1 MAQVI
6 KMITPIGA
14 GTITAKKINTSSDAV
29 VATATSVSLSS
40 NGQVYSASFNDTTT
54 GTFLFR
60 LYDDGVGFASI
71 VLDID
76 AASGAWGDLT
86 DISNDITAALD
97 AIQAKTDLITSKTVG
112 TQLPVASSGVIDEIV
127 IGDDYL
133 AANGREFE
141 WTIAAPTGFV
151 LATSTCSF
159 GGKKGTNTW
168 LVSGTITDAG
178 GGEWTLSFDL
188 NKTDTASLEPGT
200 YEWSVEVKNASS
212 KEITKVR
219 SRTTKVKLVEK
230 QT

>member
-1 MAQVI
+1 MAQVVKI
-6 KMITPIGA
+6 ISSATVGA
-14 GTITAKKINTSSDAV
+14 ATAKLLNVADGTVEYTASSVTHTGGLWYAC
-29 VATATSVSLSS
+29 
-40 NGQVYSASFNDTTT
+40 SFT
-54 GTFLFR
+54 GVTLGPYAFC
-60 LYDDGVGFASI
+60 LYDGGTERAGMLVT
-71 VLDID
+71 ID
-76 AASGAWGDLT
+76 AANGTWGDLT
-86 DISNDITAALD
+86 DATSETLD

-188 NKTDTASLEPGT
+188 NKTDTATLEPGT

>member
-1 MAQVI
+1 M
-6 KMITPIGA
+6 
-14 GTITAKKINTSSDAV
+14 
-29 VATATSVSLSS
+29 
-40 NGQVYSASFNDTTT
+40 
-54 GTFLFR
+54 
-60 LYDDGVGFASI
+60 
-71 VLDID
+71 
-76 AASGAWGDLT
+76 
-86 DISNDITAALD
+86 
-97 AIQAKTDLITSKTVG
+97 ITSKTVG
-112 TQLPVASSGVIDEIV
+112 TQLPVASSGVIDEII

-159 GGKKGTNTW
+159 GGKKGTETW

-178 GGEWTLSFDL
+178 AGNWTLSFDL
-188 NKTDTASLEPGT
+188 NKTDTEGLEPGT
-200 YEWSVEVKNASS
+200 YEWSVEVKNATS

>member
-6 KMITPIGA
+6 NIISSATVGA
-14 GTITAKKINTSSDAV
+14 ATAKLLNISSGAV
-29 VATATSVSLSS
+29 VATAA
-40 NGQVYSASFNDTTT
+40 SATLTGGLWYACSFSGVTE
-54 GTFLFR
+54 GTYAFC
-60 LYDDGVGFASI
+60 LYDGGTERSGMLVS
-71 VLDID
+71 ID
-76 AASGAWGDLT
+76 AANGTWGDLT
-86 DISNDITAALD
+86 DATSTSLE

-112 TQLPVASSGVIDEIV
+112 TQLPVASSGVIDEII

-159 GGKKGTNTW
+159 GGKKGTETW

-178 GGEWTLSFDL
+178 AGNWTLSFDL
-188 NKTDTASLEPGT
+188 NKTDTEGLEPGT
-200 YEWSVEVKNASS
+200 YEWSVEVKNVTN